1 MTKRQISD
9 VRPIEEHARHVHPRV
24 STKINSKP
32 GCLIVETNGHGY
44 QREASTRGTIL
55 LPWAS
60 CRILQSGGSTRCSGP
75 LCGLFGSPSLI
86 RRHSTGVESLVDVLS
101 VPSVRNGCVLAEAHM
116 FRERIIRAIKNRAWC
131 TRQSPISNHVTRR
144 SQESWHRCG
153 PVPQRSHFG
162 SMFRL
167 MPVTGRLAR
176 D

>member
-9 VRPIEEHARHVHPRV
+9 VRPIEEHARHVHPRL

-32 GCLIVETNGHGY
+32 GCLIVETNGHVN
-44 QREASTRGTIL
+44 QREASTRGTNL

-60 CRILQSGGSTRCSGP
+60 CRILQPGGSTRCSGP
-75 LCGLFGSPSLI
+75 LCRLFGSPSLI

-101 VPSVRNGCVLAEAHM
+101 VPSVRNGCVFAEAHM

-144 SQESWHRCG
+144 SR
-153 PVPQRSHFG
+153 RSGTDAGLFPRDLILEVCLG
-162 SMFRL
+162 SCR
-167 MPVTGRLAR
+167 
-176 D
+176 